1 MSTESLAD
9 VRPALIDERG
19 VSPLLLLLHEL
30 GDWPVLDAS
39 WNESTYDVTA
49 LVAKV
54 NLLNHDAL
62 WTSGMGTDF
71 KDTDVNVMQVMS
83 LPA

>member
-1 MSTESLAD
+1 MAD
-9 VRPALIDERG
+9 VLPAPEERDG
-19 VSPLLLLLHEL
+19 SALLLLLHEL

-54 NLLNHDAL
+54 NLLNRDAL
-62 WTSGMGTDF
+62 WTSGVVADIN
-71 KDTDVNVMQVMS
+71 DTGVKVMQVTT
-83 LPA
+83 LLV